1 MADAAEEKPNYLFNI
16 KFSTSNGL
24 FSPNGEYLM
33 IFKSQYDKKNRSLT
47 FNNIVIINLTEKE
60 TEKRITKLYKTGSI
74 FSEKDKEYILELG
87 LTQKDVDEIMK
98 GSDIDS
104 TFLIKTIVSTGQHG
118 KANKEAN
125 LAHLQKII
133 IGDIIN
139 EKKDKKELIVN
150 LRDLLRDNVNKKIQA
165 GLGFNFKYSKKL
177 DVKKTKSRSKSLRK
191 SRRRK
196 SKPRR
201 KVKSPNKKK
210 LIQNKN

>member
-104 TFLIKTIVSTGQHG
+104 TFLIKPLYQQASMG
-118 KANKEAN
+118 KR
-125 LAHLQKII
+125 I
-133 IGDIIN
+133 
-139 EKKDKKELIVN
+139 
-150 LRDLLRDNVNKKIQA
+150 
-165 GLGFNFKYSKKL
+165 
-177 DVKKTKSRSKSLRK
+177 
-191 SRRRK
+191 
-196 SKPRR
+196 
-201 KVKSPNKKK
+201 KK
-210 LIQNKN
+210 LILPIYKKLLLGIL